1 MLIFNVSLYWNLPRE
16 LRFITSKSD
25 PNLFNPMAEGEEESS
40 DREAIDE
47 EAEQVLREAE
57 TVARWKARPFYIS

>member
-16 LRFITSKSD
+16 LRFITSKSH
-25 PNLFNPMAEGEEESS
+25 PILFNPMAEGEEESS
-40 DREAIDE
+40 GREAMDE

-57 TVARWKARPFYIS
+57 AVARWKTRPFYIS